1 MSDTKQREKNT
12 IHMTDNLTI
21 WDKKQQA
28 TVPGEFK
35 ETVQVSEINP
45 YFSSP
50 AAQLFLNFWWVP
62 LQSLFE
68 ERFEYKFF
76 PVFACFCEFLH
87 AVESV
92 EAGME

>member
-1 MSDTKQREKNT
+1 
-12 IHMTDNLTI
+12 MTDNLTI
-21 WDKKQQA
+21 WDKKQEA
-28 TVPGEFK
+28 TVPGDFK
-35 ETVQVSEINP
+35 ETAQVSKINP

-50 AAQLFLNFWWVP
+50 AAQLLLNFWWAL
-62 LQSLFE
+62 LQRPFE
-68 ERFEYKFF
+68 ERFEYKVI